1 MKKQILIS
9 WMTLGWMPLSA
20 GLTPLGEHVDVRWT
34 YQKTTKQW
42 NCQALTNGQV
52 GADVFWN
59 FDTVFLPLSDKPY
72 SATPAESG
80 ARNIQPASAAYAFT
94 GVAPGEPLWL
104 AVQGT
109 PGVGEVWPG
118 FENNQP
124 AGTFGAFLSSDSR
137 LSQPQNVAR
146 EWIKVVFKGMIYQ
159 GTGANPA
166 FSLFTVSGGTPRPW
180 ISTADPAT
188 NDFFLYSAGS
198 HNHANW
204 GFGAMGIYRIQL
216 AASAFEGPGQSN
228 PTPESPPF
236 TLTFAV
242 GPFAQW
248 QASYFS
254 GIELEDPTISGPE
267 ADPDHDGMKNLI
279 EFGFGYH
286 PRMGSAIPVAAGLGL
301 PKMDIL
307 EEGGLSYEV
316 LEYPQRRA
324 GDQIAPLV
332 YTPQFSSDMNPT
344 SWEQSGVVTS
354 SEDFPPAQIAL
365 NAVWEKVTS
374 KRLIGLVRPSRGF
387 ARVML
392 VSGAK

>member
-1 MKKQILIS
+1 MNKLIFIS
-9 WMTLGWMPLSA
+9 WIPLGCLPLSA
-20 GLTPLGEHVDVRWT
+20 GLVPLGEHVDVRWT
-34 YQKTTKQW
+34 YQKTTQKW
-42 NCQALTNGQV
+42 NCQALTSGPG
-52 GADVFWN
+52 GADVFSN
-59 FDTVFLPLSDKPY
+59 FDSVFLPLSDKPY
-72 SATPAESG
+72 SATPAGSG
-80 ARNIQPASAAYAFT
+80 ARNVQPASAAYAFT

-124 AGTFGAFLSSDSR
+124 AGTFGAFLSSDTR

-146 EWIKVVFKGMIYQ
+146 EWIKVAFKGMIYQ
-159 GTGANPA
+159 GTGANPT

-180 ISTADPAT
+180 ISTSDPAT

-198 HNHANW
+198 HVHANW

-216 AASAFEGPGQSN
+216 AASGFEGPGQSN

-248 QASYFS
+248 QATHFS
-254 GIELEDPTISGPE
+254 GTELETAAISGPA
-267 ADPDHDGMKNLI
+267 ADPDHDGMSNLV
-279 EFGFGYH
+279 EFGFGYD
-286 PRMGSAIPVAAGLGL
+286 PRTGSTTPIAAGLGL
-301 PKMDIL
+301 PKMTTIQ
-307 EEGGLSYEV
+307 EGGVYYEV

-324 GDQIAPLV
+324 GEQIAPLA
-332 YTPQFSSDMNPT
+332 YSPQFSSDMSPG
-344 SWEQSGVVTS
+344 SWDLGGAVTL
-354 SEDFPPAQIAL
+354 SEDFPPALSAL

-374 KRLIGLVRPSRGF
+374 KREIGPVVPARGF
-387 ARVML
+387 ARVSL
-392 VSGAK
+392 SLPTL

>member
-1 MKKQILIS
+1 MNKQAILS

-20 GLTPLGEHVDVRWT
+20 GLVPLGEHVDVRWT
-34 YQKTTKQW
+34 YQKTTGQW
-42 NCQALTNGQV
+42 NCQALTSGP
-52 GADVFWN
+52 GGTDVFWN

-72 SATPAESG
+72 SLTPAGSG
-80 ARNIQPASAAYAFT
+80 ARSIQPASAAYAFT
-94 GVAPGEPLWL
+94 GVASGDPLWL

-124 AGTFGAFLSSDSR
+124 AGTFGAFFSNDTR

-146 EWIKVVFKGMIYQ
+146 EWIKIAFKGMIYQ

-166 FSLFTVSGGTPRPW
+166 FSLFTVSGSTPRPW
-180 ISTADPAT
+180 ISTSDPAT

-198 HNHANW
+198 HIHANW

-242 GPFAQW
+242 GPFAEW
-248 QASYFS
+248 QATHFS
-254 GIELEDPTISGPE
+254 GTELETAAISGPE
-267 ADPDHDGMKNLI
+267 ADPDHDGMSNLI
-279 EFGFGYH
+279 EFGFGYD
-286 PRMGSAIPVAAGLGL
+286 PRIGTSIPIAAGLGL
-301 PKMDIL
+301 PKMTTL
-307 EEGGLSYEV
+307 EEGGLYYEV
-316 LEYPQRRA
+316 LEYPRRRA
-324 GDQIAPLV
+324 GEQIAPLD
-332 YTPQFSSDMNPT
+332 YSPQFSLDMSPG
-344 SWEQSGVVTS
+344 SWDPAGVVTS
-354 SEDFPPAQIAL
+354 SEDFPPTEGAL

-374 KRLIGLVRPSRGF
+374 RRELGSAASVRGF
-387 ARVML
+387 ARVSL
-392 VSGAK
+392 SLPAL